1 MSLLIAISSGAL
13 YPGTTTEHVT
23 ARARELGV
31 DHVELM
37 LQTTGEY
44 DARFLRQVRQNAD
57 LVDVTI
63 HSLHL
68 FQPLHPLFTGYA
80 RRTDEAID
88 LFRRGVEGA
97 AIAGAK
103 LVVWHGPTRKEMTGD
118 DSWKRFLAMTERL
131 AEICA
136 ESDIVLGVENVSWCA
151 ISAVRD
157 AIRFS
162 AAIEAL
168 PHRRHIGY
176 VFDSFQAL
184 EAGANPFMM
193 LAAMEGRIANVH
205 ISDGVVGDTLARHR
219 LPGDGEIPWP
229 ALIKAIAGAGYFG
242 PMMLEAPIARAAD
255 VTRVRQLLD
264 PLIAATGNTGDP
276 CAQPLP
282 DGVRRGIELFNA
294 GEYYEAHEVIEH
306 EWHAE
311 RGPIRA
317 MYQGIL
323 QIGVGL
329 HHTRGGN
336 HRGAEL
342 LLNDGIE
349 KVSRFLPSCQ
359 GVDTANL
366 IQQSQGCLDQVLTL
380 GPDRLALFDW
390 SQVPQIRID

>member
-1 MSLLIAISSGAL
+1 MSLFTAISSGAL
-13 YPGTTTEHVT
+13 YPGTATENVP
-23 ARARELGV
+23 ARARELGIG
-31 DHVELM
+31 HVELM

-44 DARFLRQVRQNAD
+44 DERFLQQIRTKAD
-57 LVDVTI
+57 LVDVKI

-68 FQPLHPLFTGYA
+68 FQPLHPLFTGYS
-80 RRTDEAID
+80 RRTEEAVE

-97 AIAGAK
+97 AITGAK
-103 LVVWHGPTRKEMTGD
+103 LVVWHGPTREEMTGD
-118 DSWKRFLAMTERL
+118 DAWKRFLSMTERL

-136 ESDIVLGVENVSWCA
+136 ESNIVLGVENVSWCA

-162 AAIEAL
+162 SAIESL
-168 PHRRHIGY
+168 PHRHHIGY

-193 LAAMEGRIANVH
+193 LAAMEGRIANAH
-205 ISDGVVGDTLARHR
+205 ISDGRSGDGHLRHR

-229 ALIKAIAGAGYFG
+229 ALIKAIAAVGYQG
-242 PMMLEAPIARAAD
+242 PMMLEAPVAGPGDIAR
-255 VTRVRQLLD
+255 VRTLLD
-264 PLIAATGNTGDP
+264 PLVAVTDSDRTP
-276 CAQPLP
+276 CQQSLP

-311 RGPIRA
+311 RGPIRVL
-317 MYQGIL
+317 YQGIL

-329 HHTRGGN
+329 HHTRSGN

-342 LLNDGIE
+342 LLRDGIA
-349 KVSRFLPSCQ
+349 KVSQFLPECQ
-359 GVDTANL
+359 GVDTSNL
-366 IQQSQGCLDQVLTL
+366 IEQAQGCLDQVQKL
-380 GPDRLALFDW
+380 GPDHITEFEWD
-390 SQVPQIRID
+390 QVPVIRVA

>member
-1 MSLLIAISSGAL
+1 
-13 YPGTTTEHVT
+13 
-23 ARARELGV
+23 
-31 DHVELM
+31 
-37 LQTTGEY
+37 
-44 DARFLRQVRQNAD
+44 
-57 LVDVTI
+57 
-63 HSLHL
+63 
-68 FQPLHPLFTGYA
+68 
-80 RRTDEAID
+80 
-88 LFRRGVEGA
+88 VEGA
-97 AIAGAK
+97 SITGAK
-103 LVVWHGPTRKEMTGD
+103 LVVWHGPTRSEMTGD
-118 DSWKRFLAMTERL
+118 DAWKWFLLMTERL

-151 ISAVRD
+151 IAAVRD

-205 ISDGVVGDTLARHR
+205 ISDGVSGDTHARHR

-229 ALIKAIAGAGYFG
+229 ALIKGIAGAGYHG
-242 PMMLEAPIARAAD
+242 PMMLEAPISGEED
-255 VTRVRQLLD
+255 VQRVRQLLD
-264 PLIAATGNTGDP
+264 PLIAANGTTGDP
-276 CAQPLP
+276 CDQQLP

-317 MYQGIL
+317 LYQGIL

-329 HHTRGGN
+329 HHARGGN

-342 LLNDGIE
+342 LLTDGIE

-359 GVDTANL
+359 GVDTGIL
-366 IQQSQGCLDQVLTL
+366 IEQAQGCLDQVLEL
-380 GPDRLALFDW
+380 GPDRLADFDW
-390 SQVPQIRID
+390 SLVPRIRMD